1 MTSVPNQFLK
11 VKDESSL
18 KAKAKAKAK
27 DKDNNTASAI
37 PHKFCFRIWFPGV
50 PSTVAAYKIWLG
62 FSRQVA
68 VSYNAITCVFGNFKH
83 RIQYTV

>member
-37 PHKFCFRIWFPGV
+37 PHKFCFRI
-50 PSTVAAYKIWLG
+50 
-62 FSRQVA
+62 
-68 VSYNAITCVFGNFKH
+68 
-83 RIQYTV
+83 